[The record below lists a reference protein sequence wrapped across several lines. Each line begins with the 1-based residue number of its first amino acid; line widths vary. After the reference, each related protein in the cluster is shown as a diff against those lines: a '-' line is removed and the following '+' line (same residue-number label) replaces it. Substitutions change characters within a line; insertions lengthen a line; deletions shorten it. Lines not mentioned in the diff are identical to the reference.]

1 MLNALL
7 TLPAG
12 VLTAVNGA
20 TGVSDIEGKAARE
33 AVSEWG
39 QRASFN
45 GANGMSEQP
54 LVAAVPAT
62 PKLGEGRSARICPA
76 KMAGAPIAASGF
88 SLPKTNCHGRY
99 WLNFRCLVNA
109 MSLTS

>member
-1 MLNALL
+1 MLNAVLI
-7 TLPAG
+7 LPAG
-12 VLTAVNGA
+12 ALTAVNGA

-62 PKLGEGRSARICPA
+62 PKLGEGRSAAEFAPRRWPVRPSRRVVSLCP
-76 KMAGAPIAASGF
+76 KQ
-88 SLPKTNCHGRY
+88 LP
-99 WLNFRCLVNA
+99 
-109 MSLTS
+109 